1 MGIQIILFVL
11 AGVAAVWMILNP
23 LTKKRNNN
31 PLPITPIENNN
42 DGVKEVITIDEPVDA
57 DPELKIIPIDEEG
70 EMPIKPKPVN
80 CQSAMFN
87 PYPEKYFYYNCC
99 GERFEGEGYQ
109 VWEKRSPVSI
119 DSNKEFGGL
128 TLLDVEA
135 EPNC

>member
-31 PLPITPIENNN
+31 PQPILPIKN
-42 DGVKEVITIDEPVDA
+42 DDDVKEVITIDDPVDS
-57 DPELKIIPIDEEG
+57 DPELTIIPIDDEG
-70 EMPIKPKPVN
+70 EMPIKPLPVN

-109 VWEKRSPVSI
+109 PWEKRSPVSI
-119 DSNKEFGGL
+119 DSNKEFEGM

-135 EPNC
+135 EPDC